1 MTART
6 PSSFGPLAAQSR
18 ELPVPYSLP
27 AMTISGVSA
36 PWYSSEA
43 SKTVI
48 TLLVGTCSVQA
59 PSWPGVISL
68 RRRILPKVPRTITSW
83 LPRRAPYWLNS
94 AGSTPSSVSSQPAA
108 LLVEIEPAGEM
119 WSVVIE
125 SASFRSTRA
134 FSMSVGGGGVG
145 DRLLKYGG
153 SLTYVECGFQSYSSP
168 VGTGS
173 PLQRSSPSKTLA

>member
-6 PSSFGPLAAQSR
+6 PSSFGHLAAQSR

-27 AMTISGVSA
+27 AITISGVSA

-48 TLLVGTCSVQA
+48 TLFVGMCRVQA
-59 PSWPGVISL
+59 PSWSGVSSL
-68 RRRILPKVPRTITSW
+68 RRRMLPNVPRTITSW

-108 LLVEIEPAGEM
+108 LLVEIDPAGEM

-125 SASFRSTRA
+125 SASLSSTRA
-134 FSMSVGGGGVG
+134 FSMSVGGAGVG
-145 DRLLKYGG
+145 AMLRKYGG
-153 SLTYVECGFQSYSSP
+153 SLTYVEWG
-168 VGTGS
+168 
-173 PLQRSSPSKTLA
+173 

>member
-6 PSSFGPLAAQSR
+6 PSRLGPLAAQSR

-27 AMTISGVSA
+27 AITISGVAA

-43 SKTVI
+43 SKTDI
-48 TLLVGTCSVQA
+48 TLLVGTWRVQA
-59 PSWPGVISL
+59 PSSPGVISL
-68 RRRILPKVPRTITSW
+68 RRRMLPNVPRTITSW
-83 LPRRAPYWLNS
+83 LPLRAPYWLNS

-108 LLVEIEPAGEM
+108 LLVEIDPAGEM

-134 FSMSVGGGGVG
+134 SSMSVGGGGDG
-145 DRLLKYGG
+145 ARSRTYGG
-153 SLTYVECGFQSYSSP
+153 SL
-168 VGTGS
+168 
-173 PLQRSSPSKTLA
+173 